1 MSLNAGTEL
10 LEPNVTPN
18 RLIENLQRQ
27 ADLAATQTQG
37 ELAIDQP
44 ENAGNFKLW
53 VELLQYR
60 QRIDGFRGVLE
71 VWKGLRRRRL
81 DLPVRGQEAD
91 ILWGTFINA
100 GVESDGLR
108 AQFLRRVCEYAE
120 NLDERTCLQYPALH
134 KCIVGRL
141 LRVSPQRAP
150 DFHDRLVASLGTI
163 HVDIRSLAS
172 DCANSQDHVEAR
184 NAFMQI
190 YSRSEQ
196 EPMYDAFMT
205 EMLKCEDEEIILSW
219 HRFFIKDGDKPS
231 LEMAATPGIR
241 RLYEM
246 DNGGSLP
253 ARLRKR
259 IDKFES
265 ARAKEEILQHLPLT
279 RAKMSTIVGDVHG
292 IKQKELGD
300 NFVAKMFATRAF
312 PLDMVIKGLEFFG
325 IEKLGPLAL
334 REMALRAGS
343 FVEFS
348 NKLTVVEAKG
358 IVLDTSV
365 YGRLVQ
371 KLTMDGSVQLFD
383 TLIQSDQHP
392 ESCGDIETQELL
404 LVDFL
409 EKEDWLNAH
418 LTLMGLSLSGQNG
431 HARAWNRL
439 LQGYIKQHDFRAIAR
454 TAQQMQAANMAF
466 TKRTLTFMHRYVL
479 PVRRIG
485 RAPEVSTGK
494 PQWLEPLQFTTN
506 AFIYAAQ
513 CGVAVN
519 PLLWK
524 ENLKRY
530 GMLHRWDEVEQLVL
544 WLVQNYS
551 AKARPRPYKLRGR
564 IREPKGVL
572 QWIFNRQMRFAL
584 FVWAFRRA
592 WHGVSDRYSTTFP
605 PTSSVTS
612 SSGRTCEPWAKGLL
626 LLKRMGDYGISTTPE
641 LARNAFLTRM
651 WILFGPAASTNGL
664 NEKVRLHNTR
674 PLAYFVKHANE
685 IWDGELFD
693 LDPELLKVKPQNQAR
708 LMVAIFGRRRLE
720 KSSSYCYTAFSM
732 ESQPFPSGQKYG
744 LGAET

>member
-10 LEPNVTPN
+10 LEPNVTPK

-134 KCIVGRL
+134 KCVVGRL

-150 DFHDRLVASLGTI
+150 DFHNRLVASFGTI

-196 EPMYDAFMT
+196 ESMYDAFMT
-205 EMLKCEDEEIILSW
+205 EMLKCKDEEIILSW

-231 LEMAATPGIR
+231 LEMAASPGIR

-253 ARLRKR
+253 ARLRRR

-334 REMALRAGS
+334 REMAFRAGS
-343 FVEFS
+343 FVELS
-348 NKLTVVEAKG
+348 NKLTEVEAKG

-392 ESCGDIETQELL
+392 ESYSDIETQELL

-409 EKEDWLNAH
+409 AKEDWLNAH
-418 LTLMGLSLSGQNG
+418 LTLMGLSLSGQTG

-479 PVRRIG
+479 PVRQIG
-485 RAPEVSTGK
+485 RAPEASTGK

-519 PLLWK
+519 PSLWT

-530 GMLHRWDEVEQLVL
+530 ELLCESAATS
-544 WLVQNYS
+544 VQVARAHPRAERS
-551 AKARPRPYKLRGR
+551 AA
-564 IREPKGVL
+564 VDL
-572 QWIFNRQMRFAL
+572 QQTDAIS
-584 FVWAFRRA
+584 AFRLGVPAGMA
-592 WHGVSDRYSTTFP
+592 W
-605 PTSSVTS
+605 
-612 SSGRTCEPWAKGLL
+612 GRTCEPWAKGLL
-626 LLKRMGDYGISTTPE
+626 LLKRMGDYGVPTRPE
-641 LARNAFLTRM
+641 LAKNAFLTRM
-651 WILFGPAASTNGL
+651 WILFGPAASRNGF

-685 IWDGELFD
+685 IWDGKLFD
-693 LDPELLKVKPQNQAR
+693 LDSELLKVKPQNQAR
-708 LMVAIFGRRRLE
+708 LMVAIFGRRRRVS
-720 KSSSYCYTAFSM
+720 KIRRDWADHGVTALFV
-732 ESQPFPSGQKYG
+732 
-744 LGAET
+744 